1 MENIFKDYADS
12 VSAARKGAYMAA
24 DEKIMK
30 TPATNEKRTYSVQE
44 IADILQISRSMMAYN
59 LCSQSLFKTVRV
71 GKYVRVSKPS
81 FDEWLDSK

>member
-44 IADILQISRSMMAYN
+44 IADILQISRSMAYN

-71 GKYVRVSKPS
+71 GKYVRVIEFARSIQNANKQ
-81 FDEWLDSK
+81 

>member
-30 TPATNEKRTYSVQE
+30 TPATN
-44 IADILQISRSMMAYN
+44 
-59 LCSQSLFKTVRV
+59 
-71 GKYVRVSKPS
+71 PS
-81 FDEWLDSK
+81 FDAEMKKAENPLKSRLSAMFPAFPR